1 MPMNAG
7 GGLRAAQPETI
18 NGATFCRTA
27 NLGDLADGDLVKTF
41 VFLSRAGARVGEGAD
56 ILGGVDG

>member
-1 MPMNAG
+1 MRAAKK
-7 GGLRAAQPETI
+7 RAAQAETI
-18 NGATFCRTA
+18 NGAPFRRTA
-27 NLGDLADGDLVKTF
+27 IFGGLADGDLVKTF

>member
-7 GGLRAAQPETI
+7 SGLRAALAEAL
-18 NGATFCRTA
+18 NGETFCRTA
-27 NLGDLADGDLVKTF
+27 NLGHLADGDFVKTF